1 MGPDQPKTSKPI
13 TMEVNKILNADILDI
28 IFEGRNKEYGAYD
41 LRKTYNKRLVR
52 AIIGM
57 AIILVL
63 LFGGFFLANLNGGHN
78 NKKAAVVDDVQL
90 EEVKEKKNEPPPPPP
105 PKVEPPKVEMA
116 KFTPPKI
123 VPDKEVKPE
132 EKPPEQEKL
141 DDTKIG
147 TVNQEG
153 IKDDGI
159 TAPPVSD
166 AGKGVVEAPK
176 KDDED
181 YDKTFT
187 KVEIESDFPGGAA
200 AWLRYLNKNLRYPD
214 DAVNNEIQGTVV
226 VQFIVDKEGNVSD
239 VQAIAGP
246 DQGGLREEAV
256 RVIKRSGKWT
266 PAIQNGRQ
274 VKSYKKQPIVFKLE
288 SQ

>member
-1 MGPDQPKTSKPI
+1 
-13 TMEVNKILNADILDI
+13 MEVNKILNADILDI

-52 AIIGM
+52 AIGGTV
-57 AIILVL
+57 ILIVL
-63 LFGGFFLANLNGGHN
+63 LFLGYIISNLNGGP
-78 NKKAAVVDDVQL
+78 KKQAMVVEDVQL
-90 EEVKEKKNEPPPPPP
+90 EDVKEEKKNEPPPPPP

-153 IKDDGI
+153 VKDDGI
-159 TAPPVSD
+159 AAPPVSD

-176 KDDED
+176 DNED

-187 KVEIESDFPGGAA
+187 KVEIESEFPGGAA

-239 VQAIAGP
+239 VQAISGP
-246 DQGGLREEAV
+246 DNGGLREEAI
-256 RVIKRSGKWT
+256 RVIKKSGRWT
-266 PAIQNGRQ
+266 PAVQNGRQ

-288 SQ
+288 AQ

>member
-1 MGPDQPKTSKPI
+1 
-13 TMEVNKILNADILDI
+13 MEVNKILNADVLDI

-41 LRKTYNKRLVR
+41 LRKTYNKRLIK

-57 AIILVL
+57 AVIILL
-63 LFGGFFLANLNGGHN
+63 LFGGYFLSNLKGGPA
-78 NKKAAVVDDVQL
+78 KKAQVVDDVQL
-90 EEVKEKKNEPPPPPP
+90 EDVSQKKDEPPPPPP
-105 PKVEPPKVEMA
+105 PKLEPPKVEMA

-141 DDTKIG
+141 EDTKIG

-187 KVEIESDFPGGAA
+187 KVEIESNFPGGDAM
-200 AWLRYLNKNLRYPD
+200 WLRYLNKNLRYPD
-214 DAVNNEIQGTVV
+214 DAVNNEIQGTVY

-239 VQAIAGP
+239 VQAISGP

-256 RVIKRSGKWT
+256 RVIKKSGHWN

>member
-1 MGPDQPKTSKPI
+1 
-13 TMEVNKILNADILDI
+13 
-28 IFEGRNKEYGAYD
+28 
-41 LRKTYNKRLVR
+41 
-52 AIIGM
+52 
-57 AIILVL
+57 
-63 LFGGFFLANLNGGHN
+63 
-78 NKKAAVVDDVQL
+78 
-90 EEVKEKKNEPPPPPP
+90 
-105 PKVEPPKVEMA
+105 MA

-123 VPDKEVKPE
+123 GKDDQVKPE

-141 DDTKIG
+141 EDTKIG
-147 TVNQEG
+147 AVNQEG
-153 IKDDGI
+153 IKDEGI
-159 TAPPVSD
+159 TAPPVSG
-166 AGKGVVEAPK
+166 AGKGVVVAPK
-176 KDDED
+176 KDEED

-214 DAVNNEIQGTVV
+214 DAVNNEIQGTVI

-239 VQAIAGP
+239 VQAISGP
-246 DQGGLREEAV
+246 DNGGLREEAM
-256 RVIKRSGKWT
+256 RVIKKSGRWT

>member
-1 MGPDQPKTSKPI
+1 
-13 TMEVNKILNADILDI
+13 MEVNKILNADFLDI
-28 IFEGRNKEYGAYD
+28 LFEGKNKEYGAYE
-41 LRKTYNKRLVR
+41 LRKTYNKRMLR
-52 AIIGM
+52 AIGGT
-57 AIILVL
+57 AIVILL
-63 LFGGFFLANLNGGHN
+63 LFIGYFVSNLDGGAS
-78 NKKAAVVDDVQL
+78 KKAMVVEDVQL
-90 EEVKEKKNEPPPPPP
+90 EDVKEEKKNEPPPPPP

-123 VPDKEVKPE
+123 VPDDKVKEE

-141 DDTKIG
+141 EDTKIG

-153 IKDDGI
+153 IKDEGI

-176 KDDED
+176 KDEED

-187 KVEIESDFPGGAA
+187 KVEIESEFPGGAA

-239 VQAIAGP
+239 VNAISGP
-246 DQGGLREEAV
+246 DNGGLRDEAV
-256 RVIKRSGKWT
+256 RVIKKSGKWT
-266 PAIQNGRQ
+266 PAVQNGRQ

-288 SQ
+288 AQ

>member
-1 MGPDQPKTSKPI
+1 MD
-13 TMEVNKILNADILDI
+13 VNKILSADILDI

-41 LRKTYNKRLVR
+41 LRKTYNSRLIK
-52 AIIGM
+52 AIIGT
-57 AIILVL
+57 AVVILL
-63 LFGGFFLANLNGGHN
+63 LFGGYMLSNLDGG
-78 NKKAAVVDDVQL
+78 NKKAAMVVQDVQL
-90 EEVKEKKNEPPPPPP
+90 EEVTQKKDEPPPPPP
-105 PKVEPPKVEMA
+105 PKIEPPKVEMA

-123 VPDKEVKPE
+123 VKDNEVKEE

-141 DDTKIG
+141 EDTKIG

-153 IKDDGI
+153 VKDEGI

-187 KVEIESDFPGGAA
+187 KVEIESEYPGGAG
-200 AWLRYLNKNLRYPD
+200 AWLRYLNKNFRYPD

-239 VQAIAGP
+239 VQAISGP
-246 DQGGLREEAV
+246 ENGGLREEAM
-256 RVIKRSGKWT
+256 RVIKKSGKWT
-266 PAIQNGRQ
+266 PAVQNGRQ

-288 SQ
+288 AQ